1 MKDLETHS
9 VSQEVQALATHS
21 PCPPYFPSH
30 PLNPILPQPDAMQT
44 SLAFNFR

>member
-1 MKDLETHS
+1 MKYLETYS
-9 VSQEVQALATHS
+9 VSQEVQALTTHS

-30 PLNPILPQPDAMQT
+30 PPNPILPQPGPMQT